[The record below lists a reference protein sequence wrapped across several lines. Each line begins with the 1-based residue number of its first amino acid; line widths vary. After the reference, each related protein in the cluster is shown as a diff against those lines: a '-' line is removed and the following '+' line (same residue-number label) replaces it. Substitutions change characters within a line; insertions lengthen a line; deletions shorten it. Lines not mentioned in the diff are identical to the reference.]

1 MSEAERV
8 ESRVSTV
15 DLENA
20 RAMLADGERQI
31 GALLA
36 QAEEEHAPFAAA
48 PKQAESKAKPS
59 KKEPVARERAAAD
72 AADTFGG
79 AGAAPAS
86 EGASGGGRCPV
97 ACKALASMRRAAD
110 LVCELA
116 GRADAQ
122 CSDAQSRVTRSQ
134 STVERACP
142 RCADAR

>member
-1 MSEAERV
+1 
-8 ESRVSTV
+8 
-15 DLENA
+15 
-20 RAMLADGERQI
+20 MLADGERQI

-48 PKQAESKAKPS
+48 PKHAESKAKPS

-72 AADTFGG
+72 TFDG
-79 AGAAPAS
+79 ASPAPAS

-110 LVCELA
+110 LVCDLA

-122 CSDAQSRVTRSQ
+122 CTDAQSRVTRSQ
-134 STVERACP
+134 SRVERACP